1 MMLFFASPFA
11 PSRRLDARRTSPRF
25 TQWIIGAAALL
36 AAGPVL
42 AQQVAQSHLT
52 MPRYGSGGVTEEY
65 FSLDLATGRVTLADQ
80 LRREPEKVRLRRTDM
95 NLFQEIGRPSDQP
108 AQPGEML
115 LMPIRESDGSVR
127 TALLV
132 ETSTGYTAF
141 FEEVGRNDELGE
153 IITTIGRP
161 FGPLAA
167 EDLNFVLL
175 PRRDGS
181 GKTVGAYLYHGTTGK
196 GLYVSGLNEIVPDP
210 PMSATAELPTSTG
223 YITAAPITS
232 EEETQSYV
240 VM

>member
-1 MMLFFASPFA
+1 MTVFFRMLLATRRQPDFRPTN
-11 PSRRLDARRTSPRF
+11 RRLARWF
-25 TQWIIGAAALL
+25 LGAAALL
-36 AAGPVL
+36 AAGPTF

-65 FSLDLATGRVTLADQ
+65 FSVDLATGRVALADQ
-80 LRREPEKVRLRRTDM
+80 LRREPETVRLRRTDM
-95 NLFQEIGRPSDQP
+95 NLFQEIGRPANQP

-127 TALLV
+127 TAMLV
-132 ETSTGYTAF
+132 ESSTGYTAF
-141 FEEVGRNDELGE
+141 FDEVGRNDELGQ

-196 GLYVSGLNEIVPDP
+196 GL
-210 PMSATAELPTSTG
+210 
-223 YITAAPITS
+223 
-232 EEETQSYV
+232 
-240 VM
+240 